1 MKLISI
7 PLIQIKKKI
16 WSFSIFLISLSF
28 VGILISSFYPSI
40 KKPINLGMDFVGGN
54 EIRLER
60 ICNLDCSVITSD
72 KLISELRIINQDNN
86 LINNIR
92 FQIQNNNSLISIRTP
107 FLSIDSTEK
116 LINDINKIAGPINF
130 DSKISRSIG
139 PKLGR
144 DLLINGGI
152 SLLVSLVAISL
163 YISVRFDKKFSFL
176 ALSALFHDL
185 FIVFGVFSWLGII
198 FSIEVNSLFAVA
210 LLTIAGYSVNDTVVI
225 FDRIRENN
233 KFKKN
238 LNLNQIIE
246 ISVNDSLRRTLF
258 TSLTTVIPLLTLMLF
273 GSYSLYWF
281 SLALLLGI
289 LIGSYSSILLA
300 PSLLLNED
308 ESINYEIK

>member
-7 PLIQIKKKI
+7 PLNQIKKKV
-16 WSFSIFLISLSF
+16 WSFSIFLITFSF
-28 VGILISSFYPSI
+28 IGIVISSFYSSI
-40 KKPINLGMDFVGGN
+40 GKPINLGMDYVGGN

-60 ICNLDCSVITSD
+60 ICNVDCKTITSD
-72 KLISELRIINQDNN
+72 ELISKLRIINKENN

-107 FLSIDSTEK
+107 FLSIASSEK

-152 SLLVSLVAISL
+152 SLLVSLLAISF
-163 YISVRFDKKFSFL
+163 YISIRFDKKFSLL
-176 ALSALFHDL
+176 ALFALFHDL
-185 FIVFGVFSWLGII
+185 FIVFGIFSWLGII

-233 KFKKN
+233 KSNDN
-238 LNLNQIIE
+238 LNFNQIIE
-246 ISVNDSLRRTLF
+246 ISVNESLRRTLF
-258 TSLTTVIPLLTLMLF
+258 TSLTTIIPLLTLIIY
-273 GSYSLYWF
+273 GSYSLHWF
-281 SLALLLGI
+281 SITLVLGI

-300 PSLLLNED
+300 PSLLINED
-308 ESINYEIK
+308 KSINYEIK